1 MGALRDRFEATLRD
15 SVPGLKVVG
24 DPSDRLAGHS
34 NLAFPGIDG
43 DDLLKALP
51 DVCAST
57 AAACTSASLERS
69 HVLRALGHDPAAV
82 VGSVRFSLG
91 RTTTEEEVDRAVRRI
106 LDGFQRI
113 MGA

>member
-1 MGALRDRFEATLRD
+1 MTPPIAPDTRTWRSRHRRGR
-15 SVPGLKVVG
+15 P
-24 DPSDRLAGHS
+24 
-34 NLAFPGIDG
+34 
-43 DDLLKALP
+43 LKALP

-91 RTTTEEEVDRAVRRI
+91 RTTTEDEVERAVRRI
-106 LDGFQRI
+106 LDGFQR
-113 MGA
+113 MTEA